1 MKQKAFYIIFKGV
14 SIKQITN
21 FCLEGESPT
30 LRILKVN
37 EDEIFQCW
45 EFNGF

>member
-21 FCLEGESPT
+21 FGEGENPT
-30 LRILKVN
+30 LRISKVN
-37 EDEIFQCW
+37 ENEIFQCW